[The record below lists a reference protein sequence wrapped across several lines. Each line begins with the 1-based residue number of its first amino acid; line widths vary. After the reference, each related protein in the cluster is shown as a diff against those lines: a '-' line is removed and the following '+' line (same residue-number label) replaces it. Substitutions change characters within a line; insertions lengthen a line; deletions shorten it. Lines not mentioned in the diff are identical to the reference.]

1 MVNEKTIL
9 LTVLAGSLFIVV
21 IIIFI
26 FVVGLNYRRK
36 VIQRESDYQL
46 RLKNNELEL
55 LRAVIETQESERQ
68 KIASNLHDEINPLL
82 ASLKLAITRQS
93 KDLVQM
99 GIDDS
104 QFQKQKETINEV
116 IDNLQSATRDLSP
129 RILYMFGLVRAIN
142 NFLSNLEGISVN
154 YDFQVE
160 ENVVLDDIIALNC
173 YRIVLELIQNIRKY
187 ENASE
192 LAVFLQIEASNLKI
206 TISHNGEGITN
217 EKFLHF
223 SEESKGIGLNSI
235 KSRITL
241 LNASIDFQN
250 RKGAEIVLAVPL
262 KNVRED

>member
-1 MVNEKTIL
+1 
-9 LTVLAGSLFIVV
+9 
-21 IIIFI
+21 
-26 FVVGLNYRRK
+26 
-36 VIQRESDYQL
+36 
-46 RLKNNELEL
+46 
-55 LRAVIETQESERQ
+55 
-68 KIASNLHDEINPLL
+68 
-82 ASLKLAITRQS
+82 
-93 KDLVQM
+93 
-99 GIDDS
+99 
-104 QFQKQKETINEV
+104 
-116 IDNLQSATRDLSP
+116 
-129 RILYMFGLVRAIN
+129 MFGLVRAIN

-154 YDFQVE
+154 YDFQVD

-206 TISHNGEGITN
+206 TINHNGEGITN